1 MGDMTMA
8 DDQID
13 TLNSLLKTTID
24 SVNGYRNSAEEL
36 DSERL
41 RQAFQ
46 QNASEREQVVQRLTE
61 EVRRMGGE
69 PADSGSAMGQAHH
82 VWEDIK
88 GAISGHD
95 EQVVVNQTE
104 SAEDYLKEQYEDALD
119 KLNGDARQVVEQ
131 CYQQVR
137 QGHDEISRMKHAM
150 EAAD

>member
-1 MGDMTMA
+1 MA

-24 SVNGYRNSAEEL
+24 SVNGYRNSADEL
-36 DSERL
+36 DSEKL
-41 RQAFQ
+41 REAFR
-46 QNASEREQVVQRLTE
+46 QNASDREQVVQKLSD
-61 EVRRMGGE
+61 EVRKLGGD

-95 EQVVVNQTE
+95 EQAVVNQTE
-104 SAEDYLKEQYEDALD
+104 SAEDYLKKQYQDALG
-119 KLNGDARQVVEQ
+119 KLDGEPRQVVEQ
-131 CYQQVR
+131 CYQQVL
-137 QGHDEISRMKHAM
+137 QGHDQISRMKHAM

>member
-1 MGDMTMA
+1 MA

-13 TLNSLLKTTID
+13 TLNSLLETTID
-24 SVNGYRNSAEEL
+24 SVNGYRNSADDL
-36 DSERL
+36 DSEKL
-41 RQAFQ
+41 RQAFR
-46 QNASEREQVVQRLTE
+46 QNADDREQVVQKLTQ
-61 EVRRMGGE
+61 EVRKLGGD
-69 PADSGSAMGQAHH
+69 PADSGSAMGGAHH

-95 EQVVVNQTE
+95 EQAVVNQTE
-104 SAEDYLKEQYEDALD
+104 SAEDYLKKQYEDALG
-119 KLNGDARQVVEQ
+119 KLTGDPRQVVEQ

>member
-1 MGDMTMA
+1 MA

-24 SVNGYRNSAEEL
+24 SVNGYRNSADEL
-36 DSERL
+36 DSEKL
-41 RQAFQ
+41 RQAFR
-46 QNASEREQVVQRLTE
+46 QNAGDREQVVQRLSD
-61 EVRRMGGE
+61 EVRKLGGD
-69 PADSGSAMGQAHH
+69 PANSGSAMGQAHH

-95 EQVVVNQTE
+95 EQAVINQTE
-104 SAEDYLKEQYEDALD
+104 SAEDYIKQQYEDALG
-119 KLNGDARQVVEQ
+119 KLDGDPRQVVEQ